1 MWKQNRKTTTY
12 LEKRTTPQLN
22 NIREKLLNLIGYL
35 ENGLSIEDDEKNAAE
50 TMNAIEANRILL
62 IMVKA
67 ELNTRI
73 ISA

>member
-1 MWKQNRKTTTY
+1 MWKQTKNTMAY

-35 ENGLSIEDDEKNAAE
+35 ENGLSIEDDEQNAAA

-62 IMVKA
+62 IMVQQ
-67 ELNTRI
+67 ELNARI

>member
-1 MWKQNRKTTTY
+1 MTY

-62 IMVKA
+62 IMVQA

-73 ISA
+73 IST

>member
-1 MWKQNRKTTTY
+1 MTY

-22 NIREKLLNLIGYL
+22 NIREQLLTLIGYL

-62 IMVKA
+62 IMVQA

>member
-1 MWKQNRKTTTY
+1 MTY

-22 NIREKLLNLIGYL
+22 KIREKLLNLIGYL
-35 ENGLSIEDDEKNAAE
+35 ENGLSIEDDEQNAAA

-62 IMVKA
+62 IMVQQ
-67 ELNTRI
+67 ELNARI